1 MRRARRA
8 AHSASMGI
16 FKQLKDLN
24 KAVAAAPGLI
34 EQAQQLGANAQ
45 AMQQANAA
53 QAGQAMA
60 FQQQVAQPVNAELLA
75 PIAGV
80 DLATYAW
87 VVKQIAPLGYD
98 QSLLPGFAAQRGIG
112 AQQWQQAMDGW
123 GARINDPALA
133 REFRRHYDAS

>member
-1 MRRARRA
+1 
-8 AHSASMGI
+8 MGI
-16 FKQLKDLN
+16 FKQFKDLN
-24 KAVAAAPGLI
+24 KGLAAAPGLI
-34 EQAQQLGANAQ
+34 EQAQQLGASAQ

-53 QAGQAMA
+53 HAAQAAQAMA
-60 FQQQVAQPVNAELLA
+60 FQQQVAQPVNADLLA

-80 DLATYAW
+80 DLPTYAW